1 MAEEEDL
8 TEKMLVTVYEMAVD
22 ELRRCKRGDPTS
34 IPATARVAAAS
45 RELSDYRKKKKKKK

>member
-1 MAEEEDL
+1 MEEEDL
-8 TEKMLVTVYEMAVD
+8 TENILVAVYETAVD
-22 ELRRCKRGDPTS
+22 ELRRCKRDDPAS